1 MKESINQEAVL
12 EDVEESVFLGFC
24 EFAYRG
30 FYVTPRLKE
39 KSESN
44 DPKKDT
50 DAKEDSS
57 SFTTTTL
64 LSETTTTPQTGSTGT
79 QQFGNTETSP
89 PSGCQCIGNK
99 LQKRFLDMD
108 IPGTQAS
115 KRKSPDI
122 MFHAKLCV
130 FATRYLIDK
139 LRFRV

>member
-1 MKESINQEAVL
+1 MFHFLVGENRTRITIHTEILRLCSPPLYALATNGVMKESINQEAVL

-64 LSETTTTPQTGSTGT
+64 LAKSLNPQVLRSETFSVISLELPPFPQLAL
-79 QQFGNTETSP
+79 E
-89 PSGCQCIGNK
+89 K
-99 LQKRFLDMD
+99 LK
-108 IPGTQAS
+108 
-115 KRKSPDI
+115 
-122 MFHAKLCV
+122 
-130 FATRYLIDK
+130 
-139 LRFRV
+139 